1 MFAPLY
7 KLGIMN
13 DAGLIILALLVGF
26 VFGFVLE
33 NAGFGNGK
41 IIAGF
46 FYLED
51 LRVFKMMFTIILTA
65 MILTFLTYYMGF
77 LDIYLVQLS
86 YVFLAP
92 LIVGGLI
99 FGAGMVIGGYC
110 PGTVTV
116 SVATKKVD
124 GIFFLL
130 GFVVGVII
138 YAETYTFFKKF
149 TTATYMGKLTL
160 TDVTNIPYGIWVFIV
175 AAVGV
180 TSFYILP
187 RYEGKLYKK

>member
-7 KLGIMN
+7 KLGLMG
-13 DAGLIILALLVGF
+13 DAGMIVIALLVGF
-26 VFGFVLE
+26 IFGFVLE

-51 LRVFKMMFTIILTA
+51 LRVFKMMFTIIITA
-65 MILTFLTYYMGF
+65 MILTFLTYYLGF
-77 LDIYLVQLS
+77 LDLYLVQLA

-92 LIVGGLI
+92 VIVAGLI

-116 SVATKKVD
+116 SVATKKID
-124 GIFFLL
+124 GIVFLL
-130 GFVVGVII
+130 GFLVGVII
-138 YAETYTFFKKF
+138 YAETYGLFKKF

-160 TDVTNIPYGIWVFIV
+160 TDVTNIPYGIWVFIITI
-175 AAVGV
+175 VGV
-180 TSFYILP
+180 VSFFVLP
-187 RYEGKLYKK
+187 RFEGKLYKK